1 MPVLSCP
8 VLKHEPSKSTAV
20 QQHYVRMP
28 RERVLCSTVYL
39 AKNVKTGALAA
50 VKAVSSE
57 RVTQQK
63 MLDSLFS
70 EIKILEQVA
79 HPSVVKLLE
88 NTWREVWGFAL
99 IYSVDTSALFSMP
112 TAVAACW
119 RSVE

>member
-1 MPVLSCP
+1 
-8 VLKHEPSKSTAV
+8 
-20 QQHYVRMP
+20 
-28 RERVLCSTVYL
+28 L